1 VAIGRMDA
9 YYEEDIYMGCSR
21 GLALVKAA
29 NGIIDIKSN
38 KNNPNLVSAV
48 ATNSYLSIAGVI

>member
-1 VAIGRMDA
+1 MDA